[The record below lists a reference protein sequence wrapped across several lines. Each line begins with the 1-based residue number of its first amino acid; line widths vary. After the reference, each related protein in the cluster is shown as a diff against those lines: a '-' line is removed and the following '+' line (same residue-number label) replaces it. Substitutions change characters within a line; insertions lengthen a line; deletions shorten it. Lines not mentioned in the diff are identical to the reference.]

1 MNPDLRSFVS
11 SLAKAPAKTKAVA
24 ALCAL
29 ALAAVASIAG
39 VVSNRPHYVPLY
51 SQLDHAERVAVE
63 KALAE
68 GGVSF
73 RTSDFPPP
81 FVVYVDQSQIDR
93 AQLLV
98 ALAEALK
105 PAPSGIHAGESGSST
120 IFMSSGERSQTMLK
134 REWQETEHL
143 LEQLDF
149 VSRATVTTSIPDPSP
164 LRRREPPTVSV
175 ALKLRASGDLSREQA
190 ENVAKLVRFRFGVP
204 AENVVISDQ
213 SGRTLYDP
221 SRASPERPDPATLI
235 EHGARYDRELAAKV
249 NSELELAFGRRK
261 ARVTVTSE
269 WDHEQRTLLEETLGE
284 PVQVKSEKTTS
295 KTPQG
300 ATAVGGPAG
309 TASNLAGAPGDP
321 APAGAATPA
330 SGAMASTSEERSDF
344 EVPRSRTQTV
354 HSMPRLKRL
363 YVSLLLDES
372 LDAKK
377 GEIQSMVQASVG
389 LDQERKDVFGVT
401 TTSFPAEEGA
411 TPEGEGAGAGEPES
425 EGLSPTVKLL
435 LQRGVEIASALAFV
449 VVLLLSLKGAHKAG
463 AGQAGAEGA
472 RAQPAGPDP
481 ELVARV
487 QIEEL
492 VRTDPRRVG
501 EILSRWA
508 GDEQVAR
515 AGR

>member
-1 MNPDLRSFVS
+1 MNPDLRSLVS

-39 VVSNRPHYVPLY
+39 VVSNRPHFVPLY

-81 FVVYVDQSQIDR
+81 FVVYVDASQTDR
-93 AQLLV
+93 AQILV

-105 PAPSGIHAGESGSST
+105 PARSGIHAGESGSST

-149 VSRATVTTSIPDPSP
+149 VSRATVTTSVPDPSP
-164 LRRREPPTVSV
+164 LRKREPPTVSV
-175 ALKLRASGDLSREQA
+175 ALKLRGSGELSSEQA

-213 SGRTLYDP
+213 SGRTLHDP
-221 SRASPERPDPATLI
+221 SRASPDRPDPASLI

-249 NSELELAFGRRK
+249 NSELELAFGKRM

-284 PVQVKSEKTTS
+284 PVQVRSEKTTS

-300 ATAVGGPAG
+300 SPAAGGPAG
-309 TASNLAGAPGDP
+309 TASNLASGAGDAALAASA
-321 APAGAATPA
+321 AP
-330 SGAMASTSEERSDF
+330 GAMASTSEERSDF

-354 HSMPRLKRL
+354 RSLPRLKRL

-372 LDAKK
+372 LGAKK
-377 GEIQSMVQASVG
+377 DEIQSMVQASVG
-389 LDQERKDVFGVT
+389 LDVERKDVFGVT
-401 TTSFPAEEGA
+401 TTSFPAEEGVQ
-411 TPEGEGAGAGEPES
+411 PEGEGEGGAAPES

-449 VVLLLSLKGAHKAG
+449 VVLLLSLKGARKAG
-463 AGQAGAEGA
+463 AAQPGEAEGA
-472 RAQPAGPDP
+472 LPVGPDP

-508 GDEQVAR
+508 GDEQVVR
-515 AGR
+515 AGK